1 MVAPDSLAR
10 PQAAAQAAQAATPAP
25 ARALL
30 PSLALVMFA
39 VVANYAALLA
49 VLLPN
54 HVEAIDPD
62 RKVTNLA
69 IVTSVSFGFTILA
82 QPLVGALSDR
92 TRSRL
97 GRRAPWLLG
106 GAVVAAGFL
115 LGLGGLGSVAWICVF
130 WVVIQFALNGTDV
143 AAAATLADRV
153 APARRGRA
161 SAVLAGGGMAGAA
174 AGTAFAGPLAVD
186 HRPVAYTVLGLAVVA
201 AAAVFVLVDRPQPTQ
216 QGSGRTELL
225 RGFWRRPREH
235 ADFLWVFG
243 SRLLFVLGYQLILT
257 YQLYILT
264 DYVGLGRGDANRL
277 IGLLTVLGFATTVVG
292 IAVGGWWSDR
302 SGRRTVFLVAAAA
315 ILGVALA
322 VPLASAT
329 TAAVVVF
336 AAVQGLAGGLY
347 LACGNAL
354 AIDVLPDREAAA
366 GKDLG
371 LFNVAVNVP
380 QTIAPPVAAAVIHLF
395 DGYRALFAVALVSVA
410 ASAVLVTRVRH
421 TEHRGGEVT

>member
-1 MVAPDSLAR
+1 MVAPDTLAR
-10 PQAAAQAAQAATPAP
+10 PQTRT
-25 ARALL
+25 RALL
-30 PSLALVMFA
+30 PLLAVVMFA
-39 VVANYAALLA
+39 VVANYAALLS

-54 HVEAIDPD
+54 HVEAIDAD

-69 IVTSVSFGFTILA
+69 IVTSVSFAFTILA

-92 TRSRL
+92 TRGPL
-97 GRRAPWLLG
+97 GRRAPWLLA

-130 WVVIQFALNGTDV
+130 WVVVQFALNGTDV
-143 AAAATLADRV
+143 AVAATLADHV
-153 APARRGRA
+153 PPARRGRA

-174 AGTAFAGPLAVD
+174 AGTAFAGPLATD
-186 HRPVAYTVLGLAVVA
+186 HRPVAYTVLGLTVVA
-201 AAAVFVLVDRPQPTQ
+201 AAAVFVLVNRSMLRDDAA
-216 QGSGRTELL
+216 SAAAGRRLL
-225 RGFWRRPREH
+225 RGFWPRPRQH
-235 ADFLWVFG
+235 ADFLRVFG

-264 DYVGLGRGDANRL
+264 DYVGLGRDDANRL

-292 IAVGGWWSDR
+292 IVVGGWWSDR
-302 SGRRTVFLVAAAA
+302 TGRRVVFLVAAAG
-315 ILGVALA
+315 ILGLALA
-322 VPLASAT
+322 VPLVSAT
-329 TAAVVVF
+329 TTAVTAF
-336 AAVQGLAGGLY
+336 AAIQGLAGGLY

-354 AIDVLPDREAAA
+354 AIDVLPDRAGAA

-380 QTIAPPVAAAVIHLF
+380 QTIAPPIAALVINLAG
-395 DGYRALFAVALVSVA
+395 GYRPLFAVALASVA

-421 TEHRGGEVT
+421 TGSEGGDAR

>member
-1 MVAPDSLAR
+1 MAAPDALAR
-10 PQAAAQAAQAATPAP
+10 PQAATPAA

-92 TRSRL
+92 TRGRL

-153 APARRGRA
+153 PRGRRGRA

-186 HRPVAYTVLGLAVVA
+186 HRPVAYTVLGLVVVA
-201 AAAVFVLVDRPQPTQ
+201 AAAVFVLVDRPPPAPAPWD
-216 QGSGRTELL
+216 GGRRDLL

-277 IGLLTVLGFATTVVG
+277 IGLLTVLGFATTVAG
-292 IAVGGWWSDR
+292 ILVGGWWSDR
-302 SGRRTVFLVAAAA
+302 TGRRTVFLVAAAA

-395 DGYRALFAVALVSVA
+395 GGYRALFAVALVSVA
-410 ASAVLVTRVRH
+410 ASAVFVTRVRQ
-421 TEHRGGEVT
+421 TVREGGEAT

>member
-1 MVAPDSLAR
+1 MVAPETLAR
-10 PQAAAQAAQAATPAP
+10 PPAT

-30 PSLALVMFA
+30 PSLAVVMFA
-39 VVANYAALLA
+39 VVANYAALLS

-54 HVEAIDPD
+54 QVEAIDPD
-62 RKVTNLA
+62 NKVTNLA
-69 IVTSVSFGFTILA
+69 IVTSVSFAFTILA

-92 TRSRL
+92 THSRL
-97 GRRAPWLLG
+97 GRRAPWLLA

-143 AAAATLADRV
+143 AVAATVADRV
-153 APARRGRA
+153 PPARRGRA
-161 SAVLAGGGMAGAA
+161 SALLAGGGMAGAA
-174 AGTAFAGPLAVD
+174 AGAAFAGPLAAD
-186 HRPVAYTVLGLAVVA
+186 HRPVAYTGLGLAVVA
-201 AAAVFVLVDRPQPTQ
+201 AAAAFVLVNRRALRDDAAAKAPT
-216 QGSGRTELL
+216 GGTTRDLL
-225 RGFWRRPREH
+225 RGFWLRPREH
-235 ADFLWVFG
+235 ADFLRVFG
-243 SRLLFVLGYQLILT
+243 SRLLFVLGYQLVLT

-264 DYVGLGRGDANRL
+264 DYVGIARDDANRL

-292 IAVGGWWSDR
+292 IVVGGWWSDR
-302 SGRRTVFLVAAAA
+302 TGRRTVFLVAAAG
-315 ILGVALA
+315 ILGLALA
-322 VPLASAT
+322 APLVSAT
-329 TAAVVVF
+329 TAAVTVF
-336 AAVQGLAGGLY
+336 AAVQGVAGGLY

-380 QTIAPPVAAAVIHLF
+380 QTLAPPVAALVINVF

-410 ASAVLVTRVRH
+410 ASALLVTRVGQTMH
-421 TEHRGGEVT
+421 QGGEA

>member
-1 MVAPDSLAR
+1 MAAPDALAR
-10 PQAAAQAAQAATPAP
+10 PQAATPAAT
-25 ARALL
+25 RALL

-69 IVTSVSFGFTILA
+69 IVTSVSFGFTIVA

-92 TRSRL
+92 TRGRL

-153 APARRGRA
+153 PRARRGRA

-174 AGTAFAGPLAVD
+174 AGTAFAGPLAVQ
-186 HRPVAYTVLGLAVVA
+186 HRPVAYTVLGLSVVA
-201 AAAVFVLVDRPQPTQ
+201 AAAVFVLVDRPGPAPPRD
-216 QGSGRTELL
+216 GGRRELL
-225 RGFWRRPREH
+225 RGFWQRPREH

-264 DYVGLGRGDANRL
+264 DYVGLGRDDANRL
-277 IGLLTVLGFATTVVG
+277 IGLLTVLGFATTVAGVL
-292 IAVGGWWSDR
+292 VGGWWSDR
-302 SGRRTVFLVAAAA
+302 TGRRTAFLVAAAA

-329 TAAVVVF
+329 TAAVAVF

-354 AIDVLPDREAAA
+354 AIDVLPDPEAAA

-380 QTIAPPVAAAVIHLF
+380 QTVAPPIAALVITVF
-395 DGYRALFAVALVSVA
+395 GGYRALFAVALVSVA
-410 ASAVLVTRVRH
+410 ASAVLVTRVRQ
-421 TEHRGGEVT
+421 TGRGGGEAT

>member
-1 MVAPDSLAR
+1 MVAPDALAR
-10 PQAAAQAAQAATPAP
+10 PQAATPAAT
-25 ARALL
+25 RALL

-92 TRSRL
+92 TGGRL
-97 GRRAPWLLG
+97 GRRGRRAPWLLG

-143 AAAATLADRV
+143 AAAATVADRV

-201 AAAVFVLVDRPQPTQ
+201 AAAVFVLLDRPAPERP
-216 QGSGRTELL
+216 QGGQRTELL
-225 RGFWRRPREH
+225 RGFWRRPAEH

-277 IGLLTVLGFATTVVG
+277 IGLLTVLGFATTVLG
-292 IAVGGWWSDR
+292 IVVGGWWSDR
-302 SGRRTVFLVAAAA
+302 TGRRTVFLVAAAG
-315 ILGVALA
+315 ILGLALTA
-322 VPLASAT
+322 PLASPT

-354 AIDVLPDREAAA
+354 AIDVLPDREGAA

-380 QTIAPPVAAAVIHLF
+380 QTIAPPMAAAVIHLF

-410 ASAVLVTRVRH
+410 ASTVLVTRVRQ
-421 TEHRGGEVT
+421 TVHRGGEAT

>member
-1 MVAPDSLAR
+1 MVAPDTLVR
-10 PQAAAQAAQAATPAP
+10 PLVS
-25 ARALL
+25 RRVL

-39 VVANYAALLA
+39 VVANYAALLS

-62 RKVTNLA
+62 RKVANLA
-69 IVTSVSFGFTILA
+69 IVTSVSFAFTILA

-92 TRSRL
+92 THSRL
-97 GRRAPWLLG
+97 GRRAPWLLA

-130 WVVIQFALNGTDV
+130 WVVVQFALNGTDV
-143 AAAATLADRV
+143 AVAATVADRI

-174 AGTAFAGPLAVD
+174 AGTAFAGPLATE

-201 AAAVFVLVDRPQPTQ
+201 AATVFVLVNRATLRDDAPAPTRD
-216 QGSGRTELL
+216 GPRRELL

-235 ADFLWVFG
+235 ADFLRVFG

-264 DYVGLGRGDANRL
+264 DYVGLGRDDANRL

-292 IAVGGWWSDR
+292 VVVGGWWSDR
-302 SGRRTVFLVAAAA
+302 TGRRTVFLVAAAA

-329 TAAVVVF
+329 TAAVAVF

-354 AIDVLPDREAAA
+354 AIDVLPDRAGGA

-380 QTIAPPVAAAVIHLF
+380 QTIAPPVAALVITVF
-395 DGYRALFAVALVSVA
+395 DGYRPLFAVALVSVA
-410 ASAVLVTRVRH
+410 ASAVLVARVRQ
-421 TEHRGGEVT
+421 TGDGGGEAR